1 METVWRV
8 QGEWNLEHLLL
19 GSFGARVGAHKRP
32 PCLFGPPQAGLI
44 QPPECPLVPAGQV
57 DTMLRDFLPCYREQ
71 LAASVLR
78 QISRELGPQ
87 EPAGCQLMRSKVGA
101 TKGGGAGSVG
111 GPPDAF
117 APAGAETREDC

>member
-1 METVWRV
+1 
-8 QGEWNLEHLLL
+8 
-19 GSFGARVGAHKRP
+19 
-32 PCLFGPPQAGLI
+32 
-44 QPPECPLVPAGQV
+44 
-57 DTMLRDFLPCYREQ
+57 MLRDFLPCYREQ